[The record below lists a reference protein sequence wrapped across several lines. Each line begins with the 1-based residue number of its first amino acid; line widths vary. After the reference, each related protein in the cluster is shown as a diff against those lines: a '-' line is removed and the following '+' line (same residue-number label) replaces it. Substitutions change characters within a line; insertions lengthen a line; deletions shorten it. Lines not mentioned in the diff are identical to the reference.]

1 MVASGTE
8 ERLVGTDAV
17 EMNGRKEGGAGSA
30 AREIEPP
37 VGDDDSDAAGGVAFG
52 GPILCRGYDS
62 GIIKPNQYCNAAV
75 EAREVSLLP
84 LCCFCFP
91 TVSNYTAAM

>member
-1 MVASGTE
+1 MSPLTRRAAEVQVAANNTE
-8 ERLVGTDAV
+8 EGLSGTDAV

-30 AREIEPP
+30 LQEIEQP
-37 VGDDDSDAAGGVAFG
+37 VGDGDSDAAGGVAFG

-75 EAREVSLLP
+75 EAREV
-84 LCCFCFP
+84 
-91 TVSNYTAAM
+91 